1 MLVKLKPGVVK
12 GCGQVRRTK
21 MSGCGLELCRSEPVI
36 KECQAEKG
44 HTETPGEKEGSKK
57 EGQDAM
63 PGWSSSL

>member
-1 MLVKLKPGVVK
+1 
-12 GCGQVRRTK
+12 